1 MNYNFLFYFLSQHKK
16 EAQNFSLGFQFNKI
30 LRTVF
35 DFALEVLLNLTTSAL
50 FQWN

>member
-1 MNYNFLFYFLSQHKK
+1 MNYNLFYFLIQHKK
-16 EAQNFSLGFQFNKI
+16 EAQNFSSGFQFKKI